1 MLNLLGAVQST
12 FEKHQVNY
20 EASSAFRSIDTC
32 QMHLKMI
39 TDVDVFLLIPSY
51 GNLLDPNFKSNE

>member
-1 MLNLLGAVQST
+1 MSYEYKTVLCRMLNLLGAVTPT

-32 QMHLKMI
+32 QM
-39 TDVDVFLLIPSY
+39 D
-51 GNLLDPNFKSNE
+51 